1 MSPRGRPGPQEAR
14 SLLRPYALIYLYRR
28 RLRVHGVQELLAGI
42 GVAISV
48 ALVFAVMIANGSIAG
63 SASEVVHAVTGP
75 ANLQLHA
82 RDAEGL
88 EAGLLTRVEH
98 LPGVAEAAPLLEQTG
113 TLVTPDGRSATV
125 DLAGTDLS
133 LAVLNGLARTLPLA
147 AFTPGGIG
155 LSETT
160 ADELGVSASGGS
172 YSAVTLKLRGE
183 AHSLRVAAVLG
194 REAAGALS
202 QARVA
207 VLPLAHLQQLA
218 GLHGRLTSILV
229 KTKPGRAAA
238 VRSELE
244 TIAGGRIN
252 VAAADADIPL
262 LRQALRPGDQASGV
276 FAAISALLGFLF
288 AFNAMLLT
296 VPERRQAI
304 ADLRVIGTK
313 RAAIVQIVAFQA
325 LCLGLAASLVGLL
338 TGYALSLGVFHQ
350 SSGYLAEAF
359 TLGTST
365 VVGLQPVLLALFG
378 GTIATFLASAVPL
391 LDLRRGRALDAVYLE
406 SGAPGN
412 ALARRIQLRL
422 GISATGLV
430 ALASLLFLARASLG
444 FVACGVLALATVF
457 TVPLAFAGALRVGGA
472 VAARYQQ
479 LTILQV
485 SLASLKAATVRS
497 LALAATGAVAI
508 FGSIALGGSR
518 DDLLRGIDGFAHSYA
533 ADADLLVANPG
544 DNQATLT
551 FMPDHYSTRIA
562 KIPGVSRVSTFQGG
576 FLEFDNR
583 RTWVIARPPGANRQV
598 LTSQILNGNA
608 RIAVKRLGETGWVA
622 VSKQIAA
629 EHHVGL
635 GGVIVLPTPSG
646 EVPFKLAAT
655 TTNLAWSPGVIFI
668 GRADYRHYW
677 DSSSPTALGVGL
689 TSTANAHAVQLAIAH
704 VLGPHGSLEVSTV
717 RSREARIDKLTSEG
731 LRRLGEIST
740 LLVVAAILAMASAL
754 ASSIWQRRASLASLR
769 LAGVRAPR
777 LRRILFTEAALML
790 GAGCVTGA
798 VAGIYGQIII
808 DGYLKHVTGFPVASL
823 SASLRPLEILVLVA
837 VVVLAIAA
845 VPGWSASR
853 VSPTLALDE

>member
-1 MSPRGRPGPQEAR
+1 VSLRGRSGPLEAR

-28 RLRVHGVQELLAGI
+28 RLRVHGVQELLAGL
-42 GVAISV
+42 GVAVSV

-63 SASEVVHAVTGP
+63 SASEVVHAVIGP

-113 TLVTPDGRSATV
+113 TVVARDGRSATV
-125 DLAGTDLS
+125 DLAGTDIS

-155 LSETT
+155 LSQTT
-160 ADELGVSASGGS
+160 AQELGVSASGGS
-172 YSAVTLKLRGE
+172 HSAVTLKLRGE
-183 AHSLRVAAVLG
+183 AHSVRVAAVLG
-194 REAAGALS
+194 HEAASALS

-207 VLPLAHLQQLA
+207 VLPLTRLQQLA
-218 GLHGRLTSILV
+218 GLRGRLTRILV
-229 KTKPGRAAA
+229 RTKPGRAAA
-238 VRSELE
+238 VRAELE
-244 TIAGGRIN
+244 TIARGRIN
-252 VAAADADIPL
+252 VGRADADIPL
-262 LRQALRPGDQASGV
+262 LRQALRPGDQASGF

-313 RAAIVQIVAFQA
+313 RAAIIQMVAFQA
-325 LCLGLAASLVGLL
+325 LCLGLASSLVGLL
-338 TGYALSLGVFHQ
+338 AGYALSLGVFHQ

-365 VVGLQPVLLALFG
+365 VVGLQPVLLALLG

-391 LDLRRGRALDAVYLE
+391 LDLRRGRELDAVYLE

-430 ALASLLFLARASLG
+430 ALASVLFLAHASLG

-457 TVPLAFAGALRVGGA
+457 TVPLAFAGALRAAGA
-472 VAARYQQ
+472 VAQRYQQ

-485 SLASLKAATVRS
+485 SLASLRAATLRS

-551 FMPDHYSTRIA
+551 FMPDHYSQRIA
-562 KIPGVSRVSTFQGG
+562 KIPGVARVSTFQGG

-583 RTWVIARPPGANRQV
+583 RTWLIARPPGANRQV
-598 LTSQILNGNA
+598 LTSQILSGNA
-608 RIAVKRLGETGWVA
+608 RIAVKRLGEGGWVA
-622 VSKQIAA
+622 VSKQIAD

-635 GGVIVLPTPSG
+635 GGVIVLPTPTG

-655 TTNLAWSPGVIFI
+655 TTNLAWSPGVIFVDT
-668 GRADYRHYW
+668 ADYRRFW
-677 DSSSPTALGVGL
+677 DSSSPTALGVSL
-689 TSTANAHAVQLAIAH
+689 TPTANARAVQLAISRL
-704 VLGPHGSLEVSTV
+704 LGPRGGLEVSTA
-717 RSREARIDKLTSEG
+717 RTREARIDKLTSEG
-731 LRRLGEIST
+731 LSRLGEIST
-740 LLVVAAILAMASAL
+740 LLIVAAILAMASAL

-777 LRRILFTEAALML
+777 LRRILLTEATLML

-808 DGYLKHVTGFPVASL
+808 DGYLKHVTGFPVANL
-823 SASLRPLEILVLVA
+823 SASLRPLEILALVA